1 MTMPASAAALPAAT
15 PAKVPSAAYAK
26 WLARQRR
33 EKTLVLAS
41 RLLLLAAFFGLWE
54 ILAKTKVVNPMLTS
68 YPSALWPTFV
78 DLLHN
83 GNLLTHTWATF
94 KATVVGFVLS
104 MVFGIAIAA
113 GLWWSRFANKVLDP
127 FLVVAN
133 AMPKIAFVPIFY
145 IWLGS
150 EYSVYGMAVAI
161 AIFVTI
167 MVAYEGFQ
175 STDPNKIKLA
185 TTLGA
190 SRAQVLEGFA
200 ESSELRAKS
209 TSGFRTFMEQQ
220 SYGHDYI
227 EGGPG
232 NDVLIGGAGADTFN
246 FNYFDPIF
254 AGTGVPLSDHVYG
267 FESIDTLRLGGYGF
281 QSANDV
287 FAAMQQQGGDVVL
300 TLSPSNTVTIHNTT
314 LSQVSQA
321 GILLASF

>member
-1 MTMPASAAALPAAT
+1 MPASAAALPAAT

-41 RLLLLAAFFGLWE
+41 RLLLLAAFFSLWE

-190 SRAQVLEGFA
+190 SRAQVLRMVV
-200 ESSELRAKS
+200 L
-209 TSGFRTFMEQQ
+209 
-220 SYGHDYI
+220 
-227 EGGPG
+227 PG
-232 NDVLIGGAGADTFN
+232 SVPTLIAALKMNIGLSLV
-246 FNYFDPIF
+246 
-254 AGTGVPLSDHVYG
+254 GVIVG
-267 FESIDTLRLGGYGF
+267 EF
-281 QSANDV
+281 QSASEGLGFLIVNGSQV
-287 FAAMQQQGGDVVL
+287 FKLNIVMTAIVVL
-300 TLSPSNTVTIHNTT
+300 ALMSALMYLVIARVEHH
-314 LSQVSQA
+314 
-321 GILLASF
+321 LARRYG

>member
-1 MTMPASAAALPAAT
+1 MNATPSMTMPPPALPSQPAVAADK
-15 PAKVPSAAYAK
+15 APSAAYAK

-41 RLLLLAAFFGLWE
+41 RLLLLVVFFGLWE
-54 ILAKTKVVNPMLTS
+54 LLAKTRVVNPMLTS

-78 DLLHN
+78 DLLQN

-94 KATVVGFVLS
+94 KATLIGFVLS

-167 MVAYEGFQ
+167 MVAYDGFQ

-190 SRAQVLEGFA
+190 NRAQVLRMVV
-200 ESSELRAKS
+200 L
-209 TSGFRTFMEQQ
+209 
-220 SYGHDYI
+220 
-227 EGGPG
+227 PG
-232 NDVLIGGAGADTFN
+232 SVPTLIAALKMNIGLSLV
-246 FNYFDPIF
+246 
-254 AGTGVPLSDHVYG
+254 GVIVG
-267 FESIDTLRLGGYGF
+267 EF
-281 QSANDV
+281 QSASEGLGFLIVNGSQIFKLNIV
-287 FAAMQQQGGDVVL
+287 MTAIVVL
-300 TLSPSNTVTIHNTT
+300 ALMSALMYLVIARVES
-314 LSQVSQA
+314 A
-321 GILLASF
+321 LARRYG